1 MEMRTAHDKAKNDM
15 QKTLR
20 DHKDAM
26 EKYRK
31 EQEQKDIEFRTTN
44 KQLVHEYSIQLDAK
58 AREFHQK
65 FVE

>member
-44 KQLVHEYSIQLDAK
+44 K
-58 AREFHQK
+58 
-65 FVE
+65 